1 MKSILRQDPDII
13 MIGEMRDRETAEIAI
28 QAAMTG
34 HLVFSTLHTNDAPG
48 AISRL
53 IDMGIE
59 PFLIASSV
67 IGIVAQRLVRANC
80 SHCTETYV
88 PGERL
93 LKGAGLQDKTDI
105 TFSKGKGCER
115 CRDSGYK
122 GRLGLYETLAVDDN
136 IRDLIIKRETPHV
149 IAKSARETQDFKSL
163 VDDGIS
169 KVENGLTSLE
179 EVFTVAS
186 SV

>member
-1 MKSILRQDPDII
+1 
-13 MIGEMRDRETAEIAI
+13 
-28 QAAMTG
+28 
-34 HLVFSTLHTNDAPG
+34 
-48 AISRL
+48 
-53 IDMGIE
+53 
-59 PFLIASSV
+59 
-67 IGIVAQRLVRANC
+67 
-80 SHCTETYV
+80 
-88 PGERL
+88 